1 MDYTNIKE
9 KMEKTISVYSE
20 KLAEVRAGRANPAIL
35 NKIRIDYY
43 GTPTPINQVAG
54 VSVPEARLIVI
65 QPWDVSVL
73 KDIEKAILASDI
85 GINPNNDGKVIRL
98 AFPELTE
105 ERRKDLV
112 KDIKKM
118 AEEAKVAVRAV
129 RRDGIETAKAEQKEG
144 NMTEDELK
152 QAENDIQKLTD
163 TSVEEIDKI
172 LAKYIDDYIFRKEM
186 KYELLK
192 VKITKDEN
200 LLQNLINSIIGIFEQ
215 FEEGKTRKIYI
226 SRWI

>member
-1 MDYTNIKE
+1 MDYNEIE
-9 KMEKTISVYSE
+9 LKMNKTISVLEENFSE
-20 KLAEVRAGRANPAIL
+20 IRAGRANPAIL
-35 NKIRIDYY
+35 NKIKIDYY
-43 GTPTPINQVAG
+43 GVQTPINQVAG
-54 VSVPEARLIVI
+54 ISVPEARLIVI
-65 QPWDVSVL
+65 QPWDASIL
-73 KDIEKAILASDI
+73 KEIEKEILKSDI

-118 AEEAKVAVRAV
+118 AEEAKVAVRSV

-163 TSVEEIDKI
+163 KSVEEIDQI
-172 LAKYIDDYIFRKEM
+172 LANKEKEVM
-186 KYELLK
+186 S
-192 VKITKDEN
+192 V
-200 LLQNLINSIIGIFEQ
+200 
-215 FEEGKTRKIYI
+215 
-226 SRWI
+226 